1 MRRSLLPLIALA
13 GVLISPAT
21 AGVGDP
27 SVAALQ
33 VALFERG
40 LYPGP
45 IDGASGPRTT
55 SAVRTLQKRARIGV
69 DGVAGPRTRAVLG
82 RSGRPDLGS
91 RAIGPGMTGWDVVGL
106 QYLLAWHGF
115 PSGDFDGVFGGRTEA
130 ALLRFQQWAELP
142 VVGWAGAH
150 TLAALHATS
159 PVSAIPL
166 AWPLQLPMSDPF
178 GPRGRRFHAGID
190 IPASTGTV
198 ITASGS
204 GRVAYAGWRDGGWG
218 IQVTI
223 AHRQGVRSIY
233 AHLSRV
239 LVSVGE
245 RVRQGQIIGRVGAT
259 GDATGPHLHFEV
271 RLRGAAVDP
280 LSALTTPG
288 ELAGS

>member
-33 VALFERG
+33 VALIDRG
-40 LYPGP
+40 VYMGP
-45 IDGASGPRTT
+45 IDGARGPETT
-55 SAVRTLQKRARIGV
+55 AAVRTLQKRARINV
-69 DGVAGPRTRAVLG
+69 DGVAGPETRAVLG
-82 RSGRPDLGS
+82 RLGGPDLGS
-91 RAIGPGMTGWDVVGL
+91 RAIGPGMSGWDVAGL

-115 PSGDFDGVFGGRTEA
+115 PSGDFDGVFGARTEA
-130 ALLRFQQWAELP
+130 ALLRFQEWAALP

-150 TLAALHATS
+150 TLAALRGPS
-159 PVSAIPL
+159 PVSPIPL
-166 AWPLQLPMSDPF
+166 AWPLRLPMSDPF

-190 IPASTGTV
+190 IPASTGTIV
-198 ITASGS
+198 TAAEG

-223 AHRQGVRSIY
+223 AHRRGVRSIY
-233 AHLSRV
+233 AHLSRM
-239 LVSVGE
+239 LVSVGQ

-280 LSALTTPG
+280 LSALSPPG
-288 ELAGS
+288 E